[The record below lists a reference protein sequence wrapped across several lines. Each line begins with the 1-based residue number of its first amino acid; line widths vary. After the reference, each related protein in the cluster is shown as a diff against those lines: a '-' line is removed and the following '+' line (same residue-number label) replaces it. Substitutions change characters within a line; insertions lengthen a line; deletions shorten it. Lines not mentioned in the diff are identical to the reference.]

1 MMSVRPLTD
10 VRRQDIFVVTE
21 FIKARKR
28 GIQEDEA
35 MAEAITHLYQEL
47 LKSKKHSRRPLV
59 EPDQRGKIQ
68 LYNRLIER
76 MGEVFYINSLKPE
89 IKKYLDRDI
98 EFVDF
103 VDTLRSK
110 FNKNGP

>member
-1 MMSVRPLTD
+1 MMSVKPLTD

-28 GIQEDEA
+28 GLPEDEA

-47 LKSKKHSRRPLV
+47 LRTKKLSKRPVV
-59 EPDQRGKIQ
+59 EPTQQGKID
-68 LYNRLIER
+68 LYKRLVDR

-89 IKKYLDRDI
+89 IKKYLDRDV

-103 VDTLRSK
+103 ADTVRSRC
-110 FNKNGP
+110 NRCC